1 MDFAY
6 EAPRIEKVVIEEE
19 LQVEAMYA
27 ALVST
32 T

>member
-6 EAPRIEKVVIEEE
+6 EAPRIEKVVSEQE

-27 ALVST
+27 AFVST
-32 T
+32 